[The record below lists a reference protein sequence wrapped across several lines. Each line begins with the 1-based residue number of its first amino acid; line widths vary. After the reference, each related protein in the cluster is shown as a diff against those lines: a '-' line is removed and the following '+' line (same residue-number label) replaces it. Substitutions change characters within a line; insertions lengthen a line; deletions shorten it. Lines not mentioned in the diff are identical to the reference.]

1 MALHDGGVR
10 RSLVPRIIAEEE
22 GNEMERVRAAA
33 VVLALGLAGCGTPAA
48 PLPVE
53 TTPPPRIVEIVEQTP
68 EIQRNVRAG
77 AFCSPEGAR
86 GTTKTGTKVHCATTP
101 KDDQARWRGAE

>member
-33 VVLALGLAGCGTPAA
+33 VVLALSLAGCGTPTSPA
-48 PLPVE
+48 PAG
-53 TTPPPRIVEIVEQTP
+53 TTPPPIVEIVEQTP
-68 EIQRNVRAG
+68 EFQRNVRAG

-101 KDDQARWRGAE
+101 TDEQARWRKDS